1 MTAVTEGKVARRRAQ
16 VREQIVE
23 AARVCFGRGG
33 LLATKMDEIAD
44 EAGILRPN
52 LYRYFPS
59 KDSLIVEVIVAEMRT
74 THEAR
79 RATLPMTGPVRPLI
93 VESLVM
99 GAEISR
105 TEDAIKTN
113 MAVEA
118 IQLTARLCATE
129 QRVLDA
135 QYEYWGPLLEYGR
148 ARREINPGLSNERIV
163 RWFLSQHFGFFE
175 RPEFFGGPDGIPGY
189 INDFVVPPVLAD
201 PTTAL

>member
-1 MTAVTEGKVARRRAQ
+1 MTAVPGGKVARRRAL
-16 VREQIVE
+16 VREQIIE

-52 LYRYFPS
+52 LYRYFPG
-59 KDSLIVEVIVAEMRT
+59 KESLIVEVIVAEMRV
-74 THEAR
+74 THESR

-99 GAEISR
+99 GAEITRSD
-105 TEDAIKTN
+105 EVIKTN
-113 MAVEA
+113 MADDA
-118 IQLTARLCATE
+118 IALTARLCATE

-148 ARREINPGLSNERIV
+148 ARHEINPALSNERIV

-175 RPEFFGGPDGIPGY
+175 RPEFFGGPGGIPGY
-189 INDFVVPPVLAD
+189 IEDFVVPPVLAT
-201 PTTAL
+201 PPSP